1 MPFQARSSPQTE
13 LASRQTIPAPTS
25 HRVTDQ
31 AEAHLEHDFWH
42 ERWRTR
48 QIGFHQP
55 GPHPCLE
62 RWWPTLDVAPG
73 ARVYV
78 PLCGKSIDMVWLAV
92 RGYRVVGSEL
102 SPLAV
107 QEFFGEQHGRS
118 AAIDQHGPFRRH
130 SAGAF
135 EILEGDALLL
145 TPELLGPV
153 HAAYDRAALV
163 ALPPSMREAY
173 AASFAA
179 LVPAQ
184 SHTLLVA
191 FEYAQPMRDGPP
203 FSVEP
208 DEIQRLYGEQFRIR
222 ELERIDIIAQSPKF
236 AEAGLESLQ
245 EVVYSLTRK

>member
-13 LASRQTIPAPTS
+13 LASRPTTPAPTN

-31 AEAHLEHDFWH
+31 AEAHLEPDFWH

-107 QEFFGEQHGRS
+107 QEFFGEQHGGS

-203 FSVEP
+203 FSVAP

-236 AEAGLESLQ
+236 AEAGLESLH

>member
-1 MPFQARSSPQTE
+1 ME
-13 LASRQTIPAPTS
+13 LASRPTTPAPTTRPVTS
-25 HRVTDQ
+25 QTEARVQ
-31 AEAHLEHDFWH
+31 PDFWH
-42 ERWRTR
+42 ERWRTG

-62 RWWPTLDVAPG
+62 RWWPTLQVAPG

-107 QEFFGEQHGRS
+107 QEFFGEQHGGS

-163 ALPPSMREAY
+163 ALPPPMREDY

-179 LVPAQ
+179 LMPTQ
-184 SHTLLVA
+184 SRTLLVA

-208 DEIQRLYGEQFRIR
+208 DEIQRLYREQFRIR
-222 ELERIDIIAQSPKF
+222 ELERIDIIAESPKF
-236 AEAGLESLQ
+236 AAAGLEALH